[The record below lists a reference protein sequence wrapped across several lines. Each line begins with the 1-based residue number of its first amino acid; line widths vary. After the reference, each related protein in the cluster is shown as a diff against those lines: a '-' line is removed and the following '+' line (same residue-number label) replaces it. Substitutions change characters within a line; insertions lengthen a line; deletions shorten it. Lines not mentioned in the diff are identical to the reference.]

1 MLNFKKDRVTL
12 LKALRDLVEEGI
24 CNFDVNVDLE
34 EEVAEFL
41 SEVKDRRRVR
51 KLKVIRR
58 ELDTFIE
65 EVSYQKRLVE
75 AERKHNEEKRIESER
90 VESERAYDHQ

>member
-1 MLNFKKDRVTL
+1 M